1 MEPKQLREELQI
13 WNRLMY
19 MAVGASIVLTALSF
33 RHLDYGDR
41 WPGFQNHA
49 GAIWQWMQIAITPP
63 GFYLLG
69 SKRWKGQIFPE
80 KRNTIV
86 GFFVASW
93 FTFLALGFITLN
105 HSIVALG
112 LLFTGSAAL
121 ITLGYL
127 WWRKVKPNQ
136 VDEMFP

>member
-1 MEPKQLREELQI
+1 MDTESLEKELQI

-19 MAVGASIVLTALSF
+19 MAMGASIVLLALSF
-33 RHLDYGDR
+33 RHLDYPDR

-63 GFYLLG
+63 AFYLLW
-69 SKRWKGQIFPE
+69 SKHWKKLPFRE
-80 KRNTIV
+80 KKNTIV
-86 GFFVASW
+86 GFFIASW

-105 HSIVALG
+105 YYIVDLG
-112 LLFTGSAAL
+112 FLITGGTAL
-121 ITLGYL
+121 IALGYL
-127 WWRKVKPNQ
+127 WVQKVKPNQ

>member
-1 MEPKQLREELQI
+1 MEPKKLREELQI

-49 GAIWQWMQIAITPP
+49 GVIWQWMQIAITPP
-63 GFYLLG
+63 GFYLLC
-69 SKRWKGQIFPE
+69 SKRWKDLPFPE
-80 KRNTIV
+80 KRNTIM
-86 GFFVASW
+86 GFLVASW

-105 HSIVALG
+105 YYIVDLGFLITVGIALFALG
-112 LLFTGSAAL
+112 YA
-121 ITLGYL
+121 
-127 WWRKVKPNQ
+127 WVRKQKPNQ

>member
-1 MEPKQLREELQI
+1 MDTEQLEKELQI
-13 WNRLMY
+13 WDRLMY
-19 MAVGASIVLTALSF
+19 MAVGASIVLAALSF
-33 RHLDYGDR
+33 RHLDYADL
-41 WPGFQNHA
+41 WPGFQSYA
-49 GAIWQWMQIAITPP
+49 GAIWQWMQMAITPP
-63 GFYLLG
+63 GFYLLW
-69 SKRWKGQIFPE
+69 SKRWKDVPFQE
-80 KRNTIV
+80 KKNTII
-86 GFFVASW
+86 GFFIASW

-105 HSIVALG
+105 YSLVLLG

>member
-1 MEPKQLREELQI
+1 MDTELLEKELQI

-19 MAVGASIVLTALSF
+19 MAMGASIVLLALSF
-33 RHLDYGDR
+33 RHLDYPDR

-63 GFYLLG
+63 GFYLLW
-69 SKRWKGQIFPE
+69 SKRLKKLPFRE
-80 KRNTIV
+80 KKNTIV
-86 GFFVASW
+86 GFFIASW

-105 HSIVALG
+105 YYIVDLG
-112 LLFTGSAAL
+112 FLITAGTAL
-121 ITLGYL
+121 IALGYL
-127 WWRKVKPNQ
+127 WVQKVKPNQ